1 MNRRITAAVA
11 VAILLTG
18 SCKQPTADDE
28 NNTTAKTETMTVKD
42 TDITPTEILQTIQ
55 GYYGGSYIS
64 NFNRFSRLYNVTM
77 QAGPDKRVAAESLSQ
92 VFVCLANGEMAPV
105 TQFARLTTTTG
116 PQSLARFNMFG
127 SISVSFLV
135 PALFIIFQWLQERV
149 MPRKLMMQK
158 R

>member
-1 MNRRITAAVA
+1 MNRRIIAAVA

-42 TDITPTEILQTIQ
+42 TDITPNEILQTIQ

-64 NFNRFSRLYNVTM
+64 M
-77 QAGPDKRVAAESLSQ
+77 QAEPDKRVAAESLSQ
-92 VFVCLANGEMAPV
+92 VFVRLANGEMAPV

-135 PALFIIFQWLQERV
+135 PALFIIFQWLQERESDA
-149 MPRKLMMQK
+149 KEADDAK
-158 R
+158 KIASSG

>member
-1 MNRRITAAVA
+1 
-11 VAILLTG
+11 
-18 SCKQPTADDE
+18 
-28 NNTTAKTETMTVKD
+28 
-42 TDITPTEILQTIQ
+42 
-55 GYYGGSYIS
+55 
-64 NFNRFSRLYNVTM
+64 M
-77 QAGPDKRVAAESLSQ
+77 QAEPDKRVAAESLSQ
-92 VFVCLANGEMAPV
+92 VFVRLANGKMAPV